1 MAESKVVQIMRFFIL
16 IVLSFSSQTYAESS
30 YNPILEGIKPHS
42 ITIIGE
48 THKRPESFQLFQS
61 IINDYLQKNKCLIIA
76 LEIASNQQST
86 IDQVIQGKAK
96 VSDIEVAPPI
106 DHPDFRVLIENLAKL
121 QKHNDCFQ
129 LIAVDADIKLKTD
142 RDEWMAKELTKQ
154 IGQTPILTLLGSL
167 HTLKKVNWN
176 PELTRKPPYLPE
188 ILISKG
194 YAVHTYPQIWKDR
207 ECNTHFQFINAD
219 QPEATELL
227 DSLFAVLNA
236 TKPTSA
242 TKIVDGVVFWEC
254 A

>member
-1 MAESKVVQIMRFFIL
+1 MRFIILLASLLSLPIHAES
-16 IVLSFSSQTYAESS
+16 T
-30 YNPILEGIKPHS
+30 YNPILKSIKPHS

-61 IINDYLQKNKCLIIA
+61 IINDYLQKNKCLTVA
-76 LEIASNQQST
+76 LEIASNQQPT
-86 IDQVIQGKAK
+86 IDRVIQDTAK
-96 VSDIEVAPPI
+96 IADIEVAPPI
-106 DHPDFRVLIENLAKL
+106 DHPDFRILIENLAEI

-142 RDEWMAKELTKQ
+142 RDEWMAKEMTKQ
-154 IGQTPILTLLGSL
+154 IGKTPILALLGSL

-227 DSLFAVLNA
+227 NTSLFSVLNA
-236 TKPTSA
+236 SKPKTVSN
-242 TKIVDGVVFWEC
+242 IINGVILWKC
-254 A
+254 